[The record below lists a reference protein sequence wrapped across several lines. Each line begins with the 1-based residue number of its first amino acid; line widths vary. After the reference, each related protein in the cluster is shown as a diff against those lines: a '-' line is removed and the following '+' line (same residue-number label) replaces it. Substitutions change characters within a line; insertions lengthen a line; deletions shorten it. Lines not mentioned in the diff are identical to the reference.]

1 MSLRRPTSGS
11 IALLCSLLA
20 CRARAAPDQSAPPTM
35 SAALP
40 APADSDD
47 CGFVAAVGH
56 TNPARL
62 LADYLAHDGDGE
74 FTRSDGWRDSAMACP
89 AHAPGWDGFTLIA
102 SYRTDSLSA
111 SADTFRYLVTYKRIG
126 LLEQDSAGFYV
137 KDDAAEERDT
147 LLIVRTPFGW
157 RVGDTDQEPH
167 LLPAGALR
175 ISTLKA
181 EDADRLKK
189 LAAR

>member
-1 MSLRRPTSGS
+1 MSLRRPTTGS
-11 IALLCSLLA
+11 IALLSALLA
-20 CRARAAPDQSAPPTM
+20 CKARAAPDQPAQPTI
-35 SAALP
+35 SAAQPL
-40 APADSDD
+40 AADTDG

-62 LADYLAHDGDGE
+62 LADYLAHDGEGE

-102 SYRTDSLSA
+102 WYRTDSLGA
-111 SADTFRYLVTYKRIG
+111 TADTFRYLVTYQRIG
-126 LLEQDSAGFYV
+126 LLEQDTAGFYL

-175 ISTLKA
+175 ISTLRPA
-181 EDADRLKK
+181 DADRLRK
-189 LAAR
+189 LAAH